1 MAGVQQVLGQNMT
14 LDTKENPALKIARIA
29 RIAAIGVLIATVV
42 SGGAITYIN
51 SAVGNIK
58 TQNVDDQLGPDRP
71 EPGPAINLL
80 LIGSDTRAGQGKGFG
95 HVGQFG
101 GQRSDTNILVHISEN
116 RDWATAVS
124 IPRDTSVDMPDCTR
138 EDGTISKGYNGR
150 FNEAF
155 GRGGAACVIKT
166 IETLTDIKIDHFIIV
181 DFTGFKN
188 VVDAIDG
195 VDVCLTA
202 AVNDKKS
209 HLNLPKGVST
219 IFGKTALAFVRA
231 RETLGDGG
239 DISRIR
245 RQQDFLA
252 SMVRKATSK
261 GTLLNPFKVTALI
274 KAVTGSLTTDEAL
287 GSVDGLKELAFNMQE
302 LKPSSV
308 RFITAP
314 WKPDPNNWVKV
325 VFSEKATELWTALK
339 SDTQWPTPADNGPNG
354 KPLTVD
360 PSDVYLAVLNAT
372 DTSGLAADKAKLFA
386 TLGYNVKGT
395 ANAPVALGEE
405 TAIYAIKGKEKQAQ
419 TLATAMGITN
429 IKILK
434 KQGTLP
440 AGLVVVV
447 GTDWVDPKAVK
458 VKTKA
463 SSTLYGPTE
472 GRAADETDCSPA

>member
-1 MAGVQQVLGQNMT
+1 MRIA
-14 LDTKENPALKIARIA
+14 KIARITA
-29 RIAAIGVLIATVV
+29 VGVLVATVI

-51 SAVGNIK
+51 AAVGNIK
-58 TQNVDDQLGPDRP
+58 TQNIDDQLGPDRP

-80 LIGSDTRAGQGKGFG
+80 LIGSDTREGQGKGYG
-95 HVGQFG
+95 RPGQFG

-155 GRGGAACVIKT
+155 GRGGAACVVKT
-166 IETLTDIKIDHFIIV
+166 IESITDIKVDHFIIV

-188 VVDAIDG
+188 VVNALDG
-195 VDVCLTA
+195 VDVCLTE
-202 AVNDKKS
+202 AVKDQKS
-209 HLNLPKGVST
+209 HLNLPKGIST
-219 IFGKTALAFVRA
+219 IYGKDALAFVRA
-231 RETLGDGG
+231 RQSLGDGG

-261 GTLLNPFKVTALI
+261 GVLLNPIKVTDLI
-274 KAVTGSLTTDEAL
+274 NAVTGSLTTDEEL
-287 GSVDGLKELAFNMQE
+287 GSIDGLKELAFNLQE

-339 SDTQWPTPADNGPNG
+339 NDEQWPAPPDNGPNG
-354 KPLTVD
+354 KPLTVA
-360 PSDVYLAVLNAT
+360 PEDVYLAVLNAT
-372 DTSGLAADKAKLFA
+372 ETSGLAAEKAQLFSN
-386 TLGYNVKGT
+386 LGYNVKGT
-395 ANAPVALGEE
+395 ANAPAALGET

-419 TLATAMGITN
+419 TLATAMGISE
-429 IKILK
+429 IKVLK

-440 AGLVVVV
+440 SGLVVVV
-447 GTDWVDPKAVK
+447 GSDWKDPREVK
-458 VKTKA
+458 VKTKPT
-463 SSTLYGPTE
+463 SSLYGPTE

>member
-1 MAGVQQVLGQNMT
+1 MCKNQAEYAQIKERPVLN
-14 LDTKENPALKIARIA
+14 ISRIA
-29 RIAAIGVLIATVV
+29 RIAALGVLIATVI

-51 SAVGNIK
+51 SAVGNIQ
-58 TQNVDDQLGPDRP
+58 TENVDDKLGPNRP
-71 EPGPAINLL
+71 EPGPAINIM

-95 HVGQFG
+95 HAGQFG

-124 IPRDTSVDMPDCTR
+124 IPRDTSVDMPDCVR

-166 IETLTDIKIDHFIIV
+166 IETITDINIDHFIIV

-188 VVDAIDG
+188 VVDALDG

-209 HLNLPKGVST
+209 HLNLPKGWST
-219 IFGKTALAFVRA
+219 VYGKDALAFVRA
-231 RETLGDGG
+231 RQTVGDGG

-261 GTLLNPFKVTALI
+261 GVLLNPIKVTGLI
-274 KAVTGSLTTDEAL
+274 NAVTGSLTTDEAL

-339 SDTQWPTPADNGPNG
+339 KDIQWPKPPDNGPNG
-354 KPLTVD
+354 EPLTVA
-360 PSDVYLAVLNAT
+360 PADVYLSVLNAT
-372 DTSGLAADKAKLFA
+372 DTSGLAAEKAKLFTA
-386 TLGYNVKGT
+386 LGYNVKGT
-395 ANAPVALGEE
+395 ANALKAMGED
-405 TAIYAIKGKEKQAQ
+405 TAIYALKSKMKQAQ
-419 TLATAMGITN
+419 TLATAMGITE
-429 IKILK
+429 IKTLK
-434 KQGTLP
+434 KQGDLP
-440 AGLVVVV
+440 TGLVVVV
-447 GTDWVDPKAVK
+447 GENWNDPHEVRVK
-458 VKTKA
+458 VKAT
-463 SSTLYGPTE
+463 SSLYGPTE
-472 GRAADETDCSPA
+472 GRNADETDCSPA

>member
-1 MAGVQQVLGQNMT
+1 MPQLVWGRIVPLNRP
-14 LDTKENPALKIARIA
+14 ESPALSIA
-29 RIAAIGVLIATVV
+29 RIAAIGVLVATVI
-42 SGGAITYIN
+42 SGGAISYIN

-58 TQNVDDQLGPDRP
+58 TQNIDDQLGSNRP

-95 HVGQFG
+95 SPGEFG

-124 IPRDTSVDMPDCTR
+124 IPRDTSVDKPDCTR

-166 IETLTDIKIDHFIIV
+166 LETITDIKIDHFIIV

-188 VVDAIDG
+188 VVDALDG

-202 AVNDKKS
+202 AVNDQKS
-209 HLNLPKGVST
+209 HLNLPKGIST
-219 IFGKTALAFVRA
+219 IYGKDALAFVRA
-231 RETLGDGG
+231 RQTLGDGG

-261 GTLLNPFKVTALI
+261 GILLNPFKVTALI

-302 LKPSSV
+302 LRPSSV

-314 WKPDPNNWVKV
+314 WKPDPSNWVKV
-325 VFSEKATELWTALK
+325 IFSEKATELWTALK
-339 SDTQWPTPADNGPNG
+339 NDIQWPAPPDNGPNG
-354 KPLTVD
+354 KPLTVA

-372 DTSGLAADKAKLFA
+372 DTSGLAAQKAELFA
-386 TLGYNVKGT
+386 ELGYNVKGT
-395 ANAPVALGEE
+395 ANAPVSLGEE

-419 TLATAMGITN
+419 TLATAMGITE
-429 IKILK
+429 IKVLK

-447 GTDWVDPKAVK
+447 GNNWNDPKSVK
-458 VKTKA
+458 IKTKP

>member
-1 MAGVQQVLGQNMT
+1 MS
-14 LDTKENPALKIARIA
+14 IARIA
-29 RIAAIGVLIATVV
+29 RIAAIGVLVATVI

-58 TQNVDDQLGPDRP
+58 TQNIDDQLGPNRP

-95 HVGQFG
+95 HAGQFG

-124 IPRDTSVDMPDCTR
+124 IPRDTSVDMPDCIR

-166 IETLTDIKIDHFIIV
+166 LETITDIKIDHFIIV

-188 VVDAIDG
+188 VVDAVDG
-195 VDVCLTA
+195 VEVCLTA
-202 AVNDKKS
+202 AVNDPKS
-209 HLNLPKGVST
+209 HLSLPKGTST
-219 IFGKTALAFVRA
+219 IFGKDALAFVRA
-231 RETLGDGG
+231 RKTLGDGG

-252 SMVRKATSK
+252 SLVRKATSK
-261 GTLLNPFKVTALI
+261 GILLNPFKVTALI

-302 LKPSSV
+302 LRPSSV

-325 VFSEKATELWTALK
+325 VFSEKATDLWTALK
-339 SDTQWPTPADNGPNG
+339 NDVQWPPPPDNGPNG
-354 KPLTVD
+354 KPLTVS
-360 PSDVYLAVLNAT
+360 PSDVYIAVLNAT
-372 DTSGLAADKAKLFA
+372 DTSGLAAQKAQLFA
-386 TLGYNVKGT
+386 DLGYNVKGT
-395 ANAPVALGEE
+395 ANAPVSLGEE

-419 TLATAMGITN
+419 TLASAMGITE
-429 IKILK
+429 IKVLK

-447 GTDWVDPKAVK
+447 GNNWNDPKSVK
-458 VKTKA
+458 IKTKP

>member
-1 MAGVQQVLGQNMT
+1 MR
-14 LDTKENPALKIARIA
+14 IARIA
-29 RIAAIGVLIATVV
+29 RIAAIGVLIATVI
-42 SGGAITYIN
+42 SGGAISYIN

-58 TQNVDDQLGPDRP
+58 TQNIDDQLGPDRP
-71 EPGPAINLL
+71 EPGPAINIL

-95 HVGQFG
+95 HAGQFG
-101 GQRSDTNILVHISEN
+101 GQRSDTNLLVHISEN

-138 EDGTISKGYNGR
+138 DDGSISKGYNGR
-150 FNEAF
+150 INEAF
-155 GRGGAACVIKT
+155 GRGGAACTIKT
-166 IETLTDIKIDHFIIV
+166 IESITDIKIDHFIII

-188 VVDAIDG
+188 VVDALDG
-195 VDVCLTA
+195 VEICLTE
-202 AVNDKKS
+202 AVNDEKS
-209 HLNLPKGVST
+209 HLNLPKGIST
-219 IFGKTALAFVRA
+219 IYGKDALAFVRA
-231 RETLGDGG
+231 RKTLGDGS

-261 GTLLNPFKVTALI
+261 GTLLNPFKVTDLI
-274 KAVTGSLTTDEAL
+274 NAVTGSLTTDEAL

-302 LKPSSV
+302 LKPSNV

-339 SDTQWPTPADNGPNG
+339 SDVQWPAPPDNGPNG
-354 KPLTVD
+354 KPLSVD
-360 PSDVYLAVLNAT
+360 PSDVYLTVLNAT
-372 DTSGLAADKAKLFA
+372 DTSGLAATKAGIFA
-386 TLGYNVKGT
+386 DLGYNVKGT
-395 ANAPVALGEE
+395 ANAPANLGED

-419 TLATAMGITN
+419 TLASAMGITE
-429 IKILK
+429 IKVLK

-447 GTDWVDPKAVK
+447 GKNWVDPHSVK
-458 VKTKA
+458 VKTTA
-463 SSTLYGPTE
+463 SSSLYGPTE
-472 GRAADETDCSPA
+472 GRAADETTCSPG

>member
-1 MAGVQQVLGQNMT
+1 MPQLVWGRIVPLNRP
-14 LDTKENPALKIARIA
+14 ESPALSIARIA
-29 RIAAIGVLIATVV
+29 RIAAIGVLVATVI
-42 SGGAITYIN
+42 SGGAISYIN

-58 TQNVDDQLGPDRP
+58 TQNIDDQLGSNRP

-95 HVGQFG
+95 SPGEFG

-166 IETLTDIKIDHFIIV
+166 LETITDIKIDHFIIV

-188 VVDAIDG
+188 VVDALDG

-202 AVNDKKS
+202 AVNDQKS
-209 HLNLPKGVST
+209 HLNLPKGIST
-219 IFGKTALAFVRA
+219 IYGKDALAFVRA
-231 RETLGDGG
+231 RKTLGDGG

-261 GTLLNPFKVTALI
+261 GILLNPFKVTALI

-302 LKPSSV
+302 LRPSSV

-325 VFSEKATELWTALK
+325 IFSEKATELWTALK
-339 SDTQWPTPADNGPNG
+339 NDIQWPAPPDNGPNG
-354 KPLTVD
+354 KPLTVA

-372 DTSGLAADKAKLFA
+372 DTSGLAAQKAELFA
-386 TLGYNVKGT
+386 DLGYNVKGT
-395 ANAPVALGEE
+395 ANAPVSLGEE

-419 TLATAMGITN
+419 TLATAMGITE
-429 IKILK
+429 IKVLK

-447 GTDWVDPKAVK
+447 GNNWNDPKSVK
-458 VKTKA
+458 IKTKP

>member
-1 MAGVQQVLGQNMT
+1 MRIA
-14 LDTKENPALKIARIA
+14 KIARVT
-29 RIAAIGVLIATVV
+29 AIGVLVATVI

-51 SAVGNIK
+51 AAVGNIK
-58 TQNVDDQLGPDRP
+58 TQNIDDQLGPDRP

-80 LIGSDTRAGQGKGFG
+80 LIGSDTREGQGKGYG
-95 HVGQFG
+95 RPGQFG

-124 IPRDTSVDMPDCTR
+124 IPRDTSVDMPDCVR

-150 FNEAF
+150 FNEAY

-166 IETLTDIKIDHFIIV
+166 LESVTDIKIDHFIIV

-188 VVDAIDG
+188 VVNALDG
-195 VDVCLTA
+195 VDVCLTE
-202 AVNDKKS
+202 AVKDKKS
-209 HLNLPKGVST
+209 HLDLPKGVST
-219 IFGKTALAFVRA
+219 IYGKDALAFVRA
-231 RETLGDGG
+231 RQTLGDGG

-261 GTLLNPFKVTALI
+261 GILLNPIKVTELI
-274 KAVTGSLTTDEAL
+274 NAVTGSLTTDEAL
-287 GSVDGLKELAFNMQE
+287 GSIDGLKELAFNMQE

-339 SDTQWPTPADNGPNG
+339 NDVQWPAPPDNGPNG
-354 KPLTVD
+354 KPLTVA
-360 PSDVYLAVLNAT
+360 PADVYLAVLNAT
-372 DTSGLAADKAKLFA
+372 KTTGLAAEKAQLFSN
-386 TLGYNVKGT
+386 LGYNVKGT

-419 TLATAMGITN
+419 TLATAMGITE
-429 IKILK
+429 IKVLK

-440 AGLVVVV
+440 AGLIVVV
-447 GTDWVDPKAVK
+447 GENWKDPRAVK
-458 VKTKA
+458 VKTKPT
-463 SSTLYGPTE
+463 SSLYGPTE

>member
-1 MAGVQQVLGQNMT
+1 MRIA
-14 LDTKENPALKIARIA
+14 KIARIA
-29 RIAAIGVLIATVV
+29 AVGVLVATVV
-42 SGGAITYIN
+42 SGGAISYIN
-51 SAVGNIK
+51 AAVGNIK
-58 TQNVDDQLGPDRP
+58 TQNIDDQLGPDRP

-80 LIGSDTRAGQGKGFG
+80 LIGSDTRDGQGKGFG
-95 HVGQFG
+95 HPGQFG

-124 IPRDTSVDMPDCTR
+124 IPRDTSVDMPDCIR

-166 IETLTDIKIDHFIIV
+166 IESITDIKIDHFIIV

-188 VVDAIDG
+188 VVNALDG
-195 VDVCLTA
+195 VDVCLTE
-202 AVNDKKS
+202 AVKDQKS
-209 HLNLPKGVST
+209 HLDLPKGFST
-219 IFGKTALAFVRA
+219 IYGKDALAFVRA
-231 RETLGDGG
+231 RQSLGDGG

-261 GTLLNPFKVTALI
+261 GILLNPIKVTDLI
-274 KAVTGSLTTDEAL
+274 NAVTGSLTTDEAL
-287 GSVDGLKELAFNMQE
+287 GSIDGLKELAFNMQE

-314 WKPDPNNWVKV
+314 WKPDPTNWVKV

-339 SDTQWPTPADNGPNG
+339 NDEQWPTPPDNGPNG
-354 KPLTVD
+354 NPLTVA
-360 PSDVYLAVLNAT
+360 PEDVYLAVLNAT
-372 DTSGLAADKAKLFA
+372 KTNGLAGEKAKLFA
-386 TLGYNVKGT
+386 NLGYNVKGT
-395 ANAPVALGEE
+395 ANAPVSMGES
-405 TAIYAIKGKEKQAQ
+405 TAIYALKGKEKQAQ
-419 TLATAMGITN
+419 TLATALGITE
-429 IKILK
+429 IKVLK

-447 GTDWVDPKAVK
+447 GENWNDPREVK
-458 VKTKA
+458 VKSKPT
-463 SSTLYGPTE
+463 SSLYGPTE